1 MYHQRRRRATGGGFW
16 RIYSSYTFFYVHA
29 LLFNSEIP
37 IFPIQKQATDVK
49 HRFNFTLANLKQRV
63 PISTLRIK
71 TKESLSALRRPT
83 CFVIVVAKFRAYLDL
98 VGTSVLCSCDGL
110 GLDTSITAKA
120 TFYGNVGHLVKP
132 SGACG
137 YGEYG
142 RTVNSGAFCG
152 VSKLYNNGTSCG
164 AYYQMKCKHPDYC
177 NEEGTVVVVTDSGE
191 EKADFILSF
200 SAYAKLAKPIMVA
213 KLIGQGEV
221 EIEYQRVPCKYA
233 TGAHLVVKVHESS
246 NFPNYLAIVLLNK
259 GGLSDI
265 MAIEVWEESH
275 KQWKSMVRMFGAVWA
290 ISDPPKGALKF
301 RFQVRGSAGV
311 VWVQPLKLIPSDWK
325 AEVLIDTFIQL
336 T

>member
-1 MYHQRRRRATGGGFW
+1 MVCQLERFS
-16 RIYSSYTFFYVHA
+16 ILVIFVLI
-29 LLFNSEIP
+29 LLP
-37 IFPIQKQATDVK
+37 I
-49 HRFNFTLANLKQRV
+49 
-63 PISTLRIK
+63 
-71 TKESLSALRRPT
+71 
-83 CFVIVVAKFRAYLDL
+83 
-98 VGTSVLCSCDGL
+98 LCSCDGL

-120 TFYGNVGHLVKP
+120 TFYGNVGHLVNP
-132 SGACG
+132 SGTCG

-164 AYYQMKCKHPDYC
+164 ACYQVKCKHPDYC
-177 NEEGTVVVVTDSGE
+177 NEEGTVVVVTNSGE
-191 EKADFILSF
+191 EKTDFILSF
-200 SAYAKLAKPIMVA
+200 SAYAKLAKPLMVA
-213 KLIGQGEV
+213 KLIAQGEV

-233 TGAHLVVKVHESS
+233 TGAHLMVKVHESS
-246 NFPNYLAIVLLNK
+246 NFPDYLAIVLLNI

-265 MAIEVWEESH
+265 SAIEVWELCKVQESH
-275 KQWKSMVRMFGAVWA
+275 KQWKSMVRIFGAVWA

-325 AEVLIDTFIQL
+325 AGLLIDTFIEL